1 MRTMGFQVC
10 LFLLDSRAILTPP
23 RAILT
28 PHPNR
33 SNNIIENSHTGSM
46 GVLTA
51 AVSATTKQRYQT
63 NSLSCLHYSK
73 TTLYLKKLDK

>member
-10 LFLLDSRAILTPP
+10 LFLLDFRAILTPP
-23 RAILT
+23 RAILI

-33 SNNIIENSHTGSM
+33 SNNTRKFSHRVN

-63 NSLSCLHYSK
+63 TSLSCIHYSK